1 MSRAPRA
8 ARAGF
13 TLIETLVALV
23 VFAVVAVVAQRGIVS
38 VRLGLERTRD
48 TLAAEQVARS
58 IVETELDA
66 LVRAPGEQSGQ
77 TDGVGWTILAEPI
90 DLPLPPGP
98 PPTKTATVQQ
108 QTDEQALAAA
118 AQGGQPGQQPAQR
131 AAEQEPDVQWR
142 LLKVTVS
149 VANGRARPLRV
160 QTLQAVKDVPQ

>member
-23 VFAVVAVVAQRGIVS
+23 VFAVVAVVAERGIVS

-48 TLAAEQVARS
+48 TLAAERVARS
-58 IVETELDA
+58 IVETELDR
-66 LVRAPGEQSGQ
+66 LVRAPGEQSGE
-77 TDGVGWTILAEPI
+77 TDGLGWTILAEPI
-90 DLPLPPGP
+90 DLPLPPAP
-98 PPTKTATVQQ
+98 PPPRAAGGGQQAANAQAPDAGQGAPNGQPNAQAGQ
-108 QTDEQALAAA
+108 QT
-118 AQGGQPGQQPAQR
+118 QP
-131 AAEQEPDVQWR
+131 DIQWR

-160 QTLQAVKDVPQ
+160 QTLQVVKDQQQ

>member
-23 VFAVVAVVAQRGIVS
+23 VFSVVAVVAERGIVS

-58 IVETELDA
+58 LVETDLDR
-66 LVRAPGEQSGQ
+66 LVRAPGEQSGE
-77 TDGVGWTILAEPI
+77 TNGVGWTILAEPI
-90 DLPLPPGP
+90 DLPLPPAP
-98 PPTKTATVQQ
+98 PPTRTPTAQ
-108 QTDEQALAAA
+108 QTDAQALAGA
-118 AQGGQPGQQPAQR
+118 AQGAANGQSPAQQQQP
-131 AAEQEPDVQWR
+131 DIQWR

-149 VANGRARPLRV
+149 VQNGRARPLRV
-160 QTLQAVKDVPQ
+160 QTLRVVKDVSQ